1 MKGLQHGAHR
11 VVPKGTERVAPRQGD
26 RADFTAIPMDT
37 PDLLSLPFFRPFSAQ
52 AVAPLAAQA
61 RWRSYEAGQTVLEA
75 GDDAPEVYFVVQ
87 GTLRVTTRSVG
98 GHEVILNEIGPGALF
113 GEIGAIDGAKRSA
126 GILALTKTQLC
137 AIAAAPFMEF
147 ALSTREAA
155 LHLMRSLASLVREKD
170 KRIFELSVLATRPR
184 LIALLLRLAR
194 PRETAGLIVSP
205 PRTHHELAA
214 MIGTRREVV
223 TRALAGL
230 QRDGLLKPL
239 RGGLLLP
246 RPEAL
251 RAELAAAWANAPA
264 R

>member
-1 MKGLQHGAHR
+1 MEA
-11 VVPKGTERVAPRQGD
+11 
-26 RADFTAIPMDT
+26 

-52 AVAPLAAQA
+52 AVAPLAALA

-75 GDDAPEVYFVVQ
+75 GDDAAEVYFVVQ
-87 GTLRVTTRSVG
+87 GMLRVATRSVG
-98 GHEVILNEIGPGALF
+98 GHEIILNEIGPGALF
-113 GEIGAIDGAKRSA
+113 GEIAAIDGAKRSA
-126 GILALTKTQLC
+126 GIVALTRTQLC
-137 AIAAAPFMEF
+137 VVAAGPFMEF

-155 LHLMRSLASLVREKD
+155 LHLMKSLASLVREKD
-170 KRIFELSVLATRPR
+170 RRLFELSILATRPR

-194 PRETAGLIVSP
+194 PRDGGGMIVSP
-205 PRTHHELAA
+205 PRPHHELAA

-230 QRDGLLKPL
+230 QRDGLLESA
-239 RGGLLLP
+239 RGGFVLP

-251 RAELAAAWANAPA
+251 RAELDAAWANVPA